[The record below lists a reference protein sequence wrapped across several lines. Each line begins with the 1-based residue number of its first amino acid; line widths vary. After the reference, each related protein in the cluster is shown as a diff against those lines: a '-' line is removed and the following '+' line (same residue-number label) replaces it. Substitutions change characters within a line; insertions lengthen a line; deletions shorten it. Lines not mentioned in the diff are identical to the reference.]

1 MYHLSDLC
9 IMISHQVE
17 LEVICQVVV
26 NSRIRRLDFNSSI
39 LSIYVS
45 HIEDK
50 RNGSRMD
57 VYWYCE
63 VCISMEIH
71 FQICFCKIR
80 VTEDCCG

>member
-1 MYHLSDLC
+1 
-9 IMISHQVE
+9 MISHQVE

-57 VYWYCE
+57 VYLYCE
-63 VCISMEIH
+63 GCISMEIH
-71 FQICFCKIR
+71 FQRCLCDIKA
-80 VTEDCCG
+80 TEDCWG